1 MLEKIP
7 VAKGTPVT
15 MATFLVVLGAYVLFI
30 LLLHQN
36 GSVKPEKEKFQPK
49 GVSSLHG
56 YPYLGRNHILST
68 FHQKKVLMISPPY

>member
-1 MLEKIP
+1 MINVLEKIP

-36 GSVKPEKEKFQPK
+36 GSVKPEKRKIP
-49 GVSSLHG
+49 
-56 YPYLGRNHILST
+56 T
-68 FHQKKVLMISPPY
+68 